1 MNQDKKK
8 EILFV
13 VLEEFADWEIAY
25 VASFLNESDKYITKI
40 VGINDGAIKSIGG
53 LRVLPDYTV
62 KNVPTNFHGLIL
74 IGGNSWRK
82 PLSKPI
88 IPLIEKAITLNI
100 PIGAICDA
108 TVFMGANGWLNEIK
122 HTSNEH
128 NDIKAYAKDNY
139 KNEKNYVLEQAITDG
154 NIVTANGTA
163 ALEFAKEILELFKV
177 YPQEQ
182 INQLYQY
189 HKIGYYEATKVNL

>member
-1 MNQDKKK
+1 MNQGKKK

-25 VASFLNESDKYITKI
+25 IAPFLNESDNYITKI
-40 VGINDGAIKSIGG
+40 VGINDEAIKSIGG
-53 LRVLPDYTV
+53 LSVLPDYTV
-62 KNVPTNFHGLIL
+62 KNAPTNFYGLIL
-74 IGGNSWRK
+74 IGGNSWRN
-82 PLSKPI
+82 PLSKSI
-88 IPLIEKAITLNI
+88 IPLIEKAIMMDI

-122 HTSNEH
+122 HTSNEL
-128 NDIKAYAKDNY
+128 NDLKTYAKDNY
-139 KNEKNYVLEQAITDG
+139 TNEENYVLEQAVTDG

-163 ALEFAKEILELFKV
+163 ALEFAKGILELFKV

-182 INQLYQY
+182 INVLYQY
-189 HKIGYYEATKVNL
+189 HKIGYYEAIKTIL

>member
-62 KNVPTNFHGLIL
+62 KNVPGGEFLTNVKLYILNGEYFVVHGDVW
-74 IGGNSWRK
+74 GAKGV
-82 PLSKPI
+82 
-88 IPLIEKAITLNI
+88 EKQ
-100 PIGAICDA
+100 
-108 TVFMGANGWLNEIK
+108 FKGW
-122 HTSNEH
+122 
-128 NDIKAYAKDNY
+128 
-139 KNEKNYVLEQAITDG
+139 
-154 NIVTANGTA
+154 
-163 ALEFAKEILELFKV
+163 
-177 YPQEQ
+177 
-182 INQLYQY
+182 
-189 HKIGYYEATKVNL
+189 KIGDRVQYKDGFTTKKGTIVDLKNSEEASVKEDESGKVKNIKYEKLTKDI

>member
-1 MNQDKKK
+1 MNQGKKK

-25 VASFLNESDKYITKI
+25 IAPFLNESDNYITKI
-40 VGINDGAIKSIGG
+40 VGINDEAIKSIGG
-53 LRVLPDYTV
+53 LSVLPDYTV
-62 KNVPTNFHGLIL
+62 KNAPTNFYGLIL
-74 IGGNSWRK
+74 IGGNSWRN
-82 PLSKPI
+82 PLSKSI
-88 IPLIEKAITLNI
+88 IPLIEKAIMMDI

-122 HTSNEH
+122 HTSNEL
-128 NDIKAYAKDNY
+128 NDLKTYAKDNY
-139 KNEKNYVLEQAITDG
+139 TNEENYVLEQAVTDG